1 MTDRIP
7 VETLVE
13 NANDLLETGHYR
25 ASVMEAMTA
34 LEERVNEVVF
44 HSLENRKELPD
55 DLIKW
60 LRAKTKNS
68 FDDKLHP
75 IGAFALGKPI
85 QKGEKLWSDYKK
97 ARNLRHEVSHTAQ
110 RISKSDARFVIQ
122 TVKEWLYFLEGAQGV
137 KASNEA
143 PDLTLEFLSLH
154 AFLTS
159 RFNFPKN
166 SRPIS
171 MQEATKNAL
180 RRGEMSEESAQL
192 IITVVKL
199 RDEIA
204 LGFSAPPETLVSLI
218 YELKIL
224 LKEMKGIEI
233 GG

>member
-60 LRAKTKNS
+60 LRTKTKNS

-85 QKGEKLWSDYKK
+85 QKGGKLWSDYKK
-97 ARNLRHEVSHTAQ
+97 ARNLRNQVSHTAQ
-110 RISKSDARFVIQ
+110 SISKTDASFVYQ
-122 TVKEWLYFLEGAQGV
+122 TVREWLYFLDGAQDV
-137 KASNEA
+137 LASNEA
-143 PDLTLEFLSLH
+143 PDLTLEFLSLY
-154 AFLTS
+154 AILVT
-159 RFNFPKN
+159 RFKFSKN
-166 SRPIS
+166 SGPIT
-171 MQEATKNAL
+171 MQVATKNAL
-180 RRGEMSEESAQL
+180 RRGELSEESAQL
-192 IITVVKL
+192 IIAAAKL
-199 RDEIA
+199 RDKLA
-204 LGFSAPPETLVSLI
+204 HGFSAPPETLVSLI